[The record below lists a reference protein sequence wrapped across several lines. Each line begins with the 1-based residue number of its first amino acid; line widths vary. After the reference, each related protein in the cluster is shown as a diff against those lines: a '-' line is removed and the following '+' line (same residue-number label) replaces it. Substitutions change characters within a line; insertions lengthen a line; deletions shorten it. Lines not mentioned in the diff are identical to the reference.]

1 LLFDFR
7 KKSCNAKNGNNFKLE
22 DVLHVVSGECMSEE
36 KKEKIKI
43 VEEKCKTCSICCKRR
58 EKK

>member
-1 LLFDFR
+1 MYLY
-7 KKSCNAKNGNNFKLE
+7 
-22 DVLHVVSGECMSEE
+22 VVSGEYMSEE
-36 KKEKIKI
+36 KKEKIKL